1 MTKTARRV
9 ADPLRELG
17 SKHAEVRA
25 PAPAQAKFLLW
36 SAAAGGPY
44 TSAKQKMPGAAR
56 GGGEDEA
63 IQADRR

>member
-1 MTKTARRV
+1 M
-9 ADPLRELG
+9 RELW

-25 PAPAQAKFLLW
+25 PAQAKFLWW

-44 TSAKQKMPGAAR
+44 TGAKQKMPGAAR

-63 IQADRR
+63 VQADWR